1 LEEEIKVPIS
11 SVKEP
16 ALAVPAST
24 QRGGGLS
31 FVDQG
36 IDGHVD
42 ASALGAAIEY
52 HRTESQRLAKAATQ
66 HRNELRELLR
76 RRDQHIAQLQASGLQ
91 LTHIASLYKV
101 TKARIA
107 QITKAFRTAGEH
119 LAAPGGDAR

>member
-1 LEEEIKVPIS
+1 VPVS

-16 ALAVPAST
+16 VRAVPTST
-24 QRGGGLS
+24 QQGGLG

-36 IDGHVD
+36 TAGGHVD

-52 HRTESQRLAKAATQ
+52 HRSESQRLAKAATQ

-76 RRDQHIAQLQASGLQ
+76 RRDQHIAQLQASGWQ

-107 QITKAFRTAGEH
+107 QITKAFRNAGEH
-119 LAAPGGDAR
+119 LALPGGDAR

>member
-1 LEEEIKVPIS
+1 VPIS

-16 ALAVPAST
+16 ALTVPVST
-24 QRGGGLS
+24 QGTAG
-31 FVDQG
+31 
-36 IDGHVD
+36 GHVD
-42 ASALGAAIEY
+42 ASALGAAIEF
-52 HRTESQRLAKAATQ
+52 HRSESQRLAKAATQ

-76 RRDQHIAQLQASGLQ
+76 RRDQHIAQLQASGWQ

-119 LAAPGGDAR
+119 LAVPGGDAR